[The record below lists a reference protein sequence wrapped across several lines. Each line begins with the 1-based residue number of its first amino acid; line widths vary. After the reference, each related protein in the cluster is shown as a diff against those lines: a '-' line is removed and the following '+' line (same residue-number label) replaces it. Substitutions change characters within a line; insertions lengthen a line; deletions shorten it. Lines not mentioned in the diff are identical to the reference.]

1 MRLPAGRG
9 PPQRAHLIA
18 GGVSRPS
25 AGQPA
30 GRHTRLA
37 AGRGPMHLIAGA
49 VYARHGG
56 QRAAADSESG
66 ARAGPRFTVT
76 LSTAAGGPQRT
87 PSQAPGPGPRS
98 HCHTQHGGQWA
109 AADSESGARVGAPT
123 PLSAG
128 GRAPWPAA
136 ATTSRSGPAAG
147 PRLRLSAGPGRSP
160 VSGAVCRRT
169 PCRRCRQ
176 SGRRGPAVRQ
186 VWGTDS
192 DTSRRRRGRRS
203 RPEPRAAGPARHDFP
218 RARFVRVQSAR
229 GPRLPV
235 CLDVARPSHLHLPPF
250 PAPRVKH
257 VIPLHP
263 PGTL

>member
-1 MRLPAGRG
+1 
-9 PPQRAHLIA
+9 
-18 GGVSRPS
+18 
-25 AGQPA
+25 
-30 GRHTRLA
+30 
-37 AGRGPMHLIAGA
+37 MHLIAGA
-49 VYARHGG
+49 VYAQHGGQWDEADSESKAGAGAHSHLRARHGG
-56 QRAAADSESG
+56 QRAATDSESG
-66 ARAGPRFTVT
+66 ARDGAPAPLSAHVAGR
-76 LSTAAGGPQRT
+76 GPTR
-87 PSQAPGPGPRS
+87 PGPGPPPVR
-98 HCHTQHGGQWA
+98 
-109 AADSESGARVGAPT
+109 DSDSLRARTDRQSVG
-123 PLSAG
+123 
-128 GRAPWPAA
+128 
-136 ATTSRSGPAAG
+136 
-147 PRLRLSAGPGRSP
+147 RLRQTL
-160 VSGAVCRRT
+160 
-169 PCRRCRQ
+169 CRRCRQ

-263 PGTL
+263 CCTQ

>member
-1 MRLPAGRG
+1 
-9 PPQRAHLIA
+9 
-18 GGVSRPS
+18 
-25 AGQPA
+25 
-30 GRHTRLA
+30 
-37 AGRGPMHLIAGA
+37 MHPIAGA
-49 VYARHGG
+49 VYALHGG
-56 QRAAADSESG
+56 QR
-66 ARAGPRFTVT
+66 
-76 LSTAAGGPQRT
+76 
-87 PSQAPGPGPRS
+87 
-98 HCHTQHGGQWA
+98 A

-128 GRAPWPAA
+128 GRSPWPAA

-147 PRLRLSAGPGRSP
+147 RDSDSQPARAVRQS
-160 VSGAVCRRT
+160 VGAVCRRT

-186 VWGTDS
+186 VWGTDPV
-192 DTSRRRRGRRS
+192 TSWRRRGRRS
-203 RPEPRAAGPARHDFP
+203 RPEPRAAGHARHDSP

-257 VIPLHP
+257 VIPLHLCC
-263 PGTL
+263 TL

>member
-1 MRLPAGRG
+1 
-9 PPQRAHLIA
+9 
-18 GGVSRPS
+18 
-25 AGQPA
+25 
-30 GRHTRLA
+30 
-37 AGRGPMHLIAGA
+37 MHLIAGA
-49 VYARHGG
+49 VYAQHGG
-56 QRAAADSESG
+56 QR
-66 ARAGPRFTVT
+66 
-76 LSTAAGGPQRT
+76 
-87 PSQAPGPGPRS
+87 
-98 HCHTQHGGQWA
+98 A

-136 ATTSRSGPAAG
+136 ATTTWSGPAAG

-192 DTSRRRRGRRS
+192 DTSWRRRGRRS

-257 VIPLHP
+257 VIPLHLCC
-263 PGTL
+263 TQ

>member
-1 MRLPAGRG
+1 
-9 PPQRAHLIA
+9 
-18 GGVSRPS
+18 
-25 AGQPA
+25 
-30 GRHTRLA
+30 
-37 AGRGPMHLIAGA
+37 MHLIAGA

-66 ARAGPRFTVT
+66 ARAGPRLTVT

-87 PSQAPGPGPRS
+87 PSRAPGPGPRS
-98 HCHTQHGGQWA
+98 HCHTQHGGQRA

-250 PAPRVKH
+250 
-257 VIPLHP
+257 LH
-263 PGTL
+263 LV